1 MAPFGASY
9 ARSGPALP
17 PLMAGAVSMTANS
30 VLAGALNARGESRSV
45 LAGTLLYALIAVGI
59 SARPLGA
66 DAGASRSRSSP
77 AARGHG
83 GVRVE
88 TVRTPRRGV
97 PLMHLHL
104 IEPLASG
111 HRLQFVRRLVET
123 PLPGLTWSFST
134 FAGTR
139 AHPAFAALAPRF
151 TTIHDIAD
159 EAGHQSLNAGTRGLR
174 ASRLWWRL
182 LHRHW
187 QGLPPRAR
195 EAPQLVPY
203 LDYFL
208 YAAGLHGSPFGSA
221 PLAGI
226 SMRPSFHYR
235 AMGVRAPRALAAP
248 VQRWLLQRLLARPE
262 LVRFFTLDEPLA
274 DWLRTHRPQVAGKV
288 TYVQDP
294 ADLGGSGGAAE
305 GRARYG
311 VRSGQRVV
319 LTFGSISAIG
329 VDALLAALAAPAC
342 PTDVAALV
350 VGLWQPDLR
359 PLLDSPAARAL
370 RQAGRL
376 HLHDAY
382 ADPQDEHLAFAA
394 ADAVWI
400 GYRRFYG
407 SSGVLMQ
414 APGPGC
420 R

>member
-1 MAPFGASY
+1 
-9 ARSGPALP
+9 
-17 PLMAGAVSMTANS
+17 
-30 VLAGALNARGESRSV
+30 
-45 LAGTLLYALIAVGI
+45 
-59 SARPLGA
+59 
-66 DAGASRSRSSP
+66 
-77 AARGHG
+77 
-83 GVRVE
+83 
-88 TVRTPRRGV
+88 
-97 PLMHLHL
+97 MHLHL

-159 EAGHQSLNAGTRGLR
+159 EAGHQSLSAGTRGLR

-319 LTFGSISAIG
+319 LTFGSISAIKG

-414 APGPGC
+414 AARTGVPVIGCRDGLVGWSIARHNLGESVDIDDAPAVTAALVRVLATPRDAWRAPQHLREPPEMGRAVLGPLLRDLAARGATGPGVA
-420 R
+420 